1 MANPSFIDSSKS
13 CINNIY
19 VNIASNFQ
27 ACAFKVRQSPTAQN
41 TAETIA
47 RLAPT
52 AIAMVFTYYA
62 PARVTFLA
70 FGFVCFLSNNKVI
83 ELKRVG
89 TIIAGIALG
98 ILLTKS
104 VVATVA
110 LVVLAETAC
119 YHLRTESARHSAAR
133 NELNK
138 KLLKEEIERNN
149 KPKVEDVTDEVST
162 HEVSE
167 NEDGSQEAFNS
178 VKQKKTLPLA
188 ENSVNTEQKLPRLH
202 INDSDTEDE
211 VEASTSEE
219 SSDNYYHYLR
229 ELNKS
234 HQKVEEA
241 STSEESSSE
250 YNSQEEIK

>member
-13 CINNIY
+13 CINNIC

-47 RLAPT
+47 KLAPT

-70 FGFVCFLSNNKVI
+70 LGFVAFLANNKVI

-89 TIIAGIALG
+89 AIVAGVALG
-98 ILLTKS
+98 ILLAKS

-110 LVVLAETAC
+110 LVVLVETAS
-119 YHLRTESARHSAAR
+119 YYLRTESARHSAAR

-138 KLLKEEIERNN
+138 KLLKEEIEWNN
-149 KPKVEDVTDEVST
+149 KPKVEDVTDEVSI
-162 HEVSE
+162 
-167 NEDGSQEAFNS
+167 NEESSQEAS
-178 VKQKKTLPLA
+178 KSLTPR
-188 ENSVNTEQKLPRLH
+188 KLPKLH
-202 INDSDTEDE
+202 INSSDTEEE
-211 VEASTSEE
+211 VDTA
-219 SSDNYYHYLR
+219 
-229 ELNKS
+229 
-234 HQKVEEA
+234 
-241 STSEESSSE
+241 SSSE
-250 YNSQEEIK
+250 DNSVEANSQEEIVEEQI